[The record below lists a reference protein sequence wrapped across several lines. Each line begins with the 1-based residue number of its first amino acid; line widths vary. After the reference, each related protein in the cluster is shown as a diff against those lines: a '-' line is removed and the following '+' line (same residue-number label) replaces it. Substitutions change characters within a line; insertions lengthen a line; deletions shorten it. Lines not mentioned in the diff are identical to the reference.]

1 MSNLTPSGNNGLS
14 ISSDV
19 NDLLKLA
26 LKKPIKEIP
35 YTAQIT
41 RNNPTA
47 FIFLLDQSGSMNENM
62 TWKGKT
68 STKADVATMVI
79 NEILEQ
85 LQERAVDGNDMKE
98 YYDLC
103 VIGYG
108 GEDARQANISWQ
120 GALSG
125 KEWVNMTTLRASR
138 DVDYEVLEV
147 KSSRSGEVVKT
158 FNKKGWIAKKA
169 KYLTPMKDAMQKA
182 YDLLTKWMV
191 SHSHYDGFPPTI
203 INITDGEA
211 TDANAIDLI
220 KLANEIKSLHTT
232 DGHVLFF
239 NVNINSNSDNSVIF
253 PSTIS
258 ELPKD
263 EYADTLFKMSSKMP
277 NVFKREIAYTRKIDM
292 EKQYYAMA
300 FNANAQELVQ
310 FMNIGTSQTKNNLN
324 RNA

>member
-19 NDLLKLA
+19 NELLELA
-26 LKKPIKEIP
+26 LKKPIKEKP

-41 RNNPTA
+41 RNSPTA
-47 FIFLLDQSGSMNENM
+47 FIFLLDQSGSMDESM
-62 TWKGKT
+62 TWKGKA
-68 STKADVATMVI
+68 STKADVATRVI

-85 LQERAVDGNDMKE
+85 LQERAVDGNEMKE

-108 GEDARQANISWQ
+108 GVHAKQANISWE

-125 KEWVNMTTLRASR
+125 KEWVNMMMLRASR

-147 KSSRSGEVVKT
+147 KSSRSGEVVKRV
-158 FNKKGWIAKKA
+158 NKKGWIAKKA
-169 KYLTPMKDAMQKA
+169 KSLTPMKDAMQKA
-182 YDLLTKWMV
+182 FDLLTNWIAT
-191 SHSHYDGFPPTI
+191 HSHYDGFPPTI

-211 TDANAIDLI
+211 TDANSIDLI

-239 NVNINSNSDNSVIF
+239 NVNINNNSDSSVIF

-263 EYADTLFKMSSKMP
+263 EYADTLFKMSSNMP
-277 NVFKREIAYTRKIDM
+277 NVFKREIAITRKIDM
-292 EKQYYAMA
+292 QKQYYAMA
-300 FNANAQELVQ
+300 FNANAQELIQ